1 MKPAILVGVDGSLS
15 SVAAVE
21 WAARTAAHHN
31 VPLGLVHV
39 LAPQVVMT
47 FPETPMPPGYTEW
60 QREQGERYLRDAV
73 SRAVALAPEQSIE
86 AQTVVG
92 STVPTL
98 VDMSREAIRL
108 VVGSRG
114 HGRLRRSL
122 LGSVSSSLVR
132 HAHCPVAVIHEN
144 HSHSA
149 DAPVVVGIDGS
160 PVSEAATALAFE
172 EASLRGV
179 ELVAVYA
186 WHDTGMLDFPGI
198 DTAAMASDGELALA
212 ERLAGWHERYPDVT
226 VRRVVVGDRPA
237 DQLIE
242 RSQEAQLVVVG
253 SHGRGGFTGM
263 LLGSVSLAV
272 VQSAHSPVLVV
283 RPAS

>member
-1 MKPAILVGVDGSLS
+1 MKPAILVGVDGSPS

-21 WAARTAAHHN
+21 WAARTAALHN
-31 VPLGLVHV
+31 MPLGLIHV

-73 SRAVALAPEQSIE
+73 SRAEALVPEQSIE

-132 HAHCPVAVIHEN
+132 HAHCPVAVIHEG
-144 HSHSA
+144 HPCPPE
-149 DAPVVVGIDGS
+149 APVVVGIDGS

-272 VQSAHSPVLVV
+272 VQSAHAPVLVV

>member
-73 SRAVALAPEQSIE
+73 SRAEALVPEQSIE

>member
-1 MKPAILVGVDGSLS
+1 MKPAILVGVDGSPS

-21 WAARTAAHHN
+21 WAARSAALHN
-31 VPLGLVHV
+31 LPLGLIHV

-60 QREQGERYLRDAV
+60 QREQGERHLREAV
-73 SRAVALAPEQSIE
+73 TRAGELAPEQSIE
-86 AQTVVG
+86 AQTIVG

-98 VDMSREAIRL
+98 VDMSREAVRL

-132 HAHCPVAVIHEN
+132 HAHCPVAVIHET
-144 HSHSA
+144 HPHSA

-160 PVSEAATALAFE
+160 PVSEAATGLAFE

-198 DTAAMASDGELALA
+198 DMAAMASDGELALA

-237 DQLIE
+237 DQLVE